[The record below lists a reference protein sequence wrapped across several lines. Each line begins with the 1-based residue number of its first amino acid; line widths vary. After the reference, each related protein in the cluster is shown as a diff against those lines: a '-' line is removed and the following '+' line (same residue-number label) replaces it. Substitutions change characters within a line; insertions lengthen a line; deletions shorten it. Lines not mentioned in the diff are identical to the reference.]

1 MPQSIR
7 SAISHSA
14 KCIAAVLLLGPIPSL
29 AQTAEDTAGWP
40 PWLQKAM
47 AEESLRI
54 RTRSV
59 DVADGRYKFKL
70 AGKPEK
76 PEAIDGGWYLA
87 SDIKAESPLECYV
100 FDDDMDLATLVVTLA
115 DLNIDATSTANGPVD
130 NKSIYFLDAGAI
142 DGVPFIALEWI
153 YTVGE
158 APNALIGFTKV
169 RAAINNGLPQACTHN
184 FLGYRETFAR
194 AFEVF
199 VRSARH
205 TRNSAKPYYMEV
217 LRQNLGDQ
225 PVGVAWMTY
234 TLDVDGDTEVR
245 TMDSALIPVDNST
258 ISFTDSSTLSFSTP
272 DGRLI
277 NEYTAL
283 VENGELVTNL
293 ELGRRDDGNWSVSG
307 TFQGKP
313 IEQTIDGDFEP
324 VSDLGQMRIAKELFA
339 GQHTSSTIDIW
350 APQID
355 PTQFLQASLSRDD
368 DKIERQGKVVLGAMS
383 MTAQFDKLGS
393 ILRSTM
399 QMGAA
404 ELRMDRVWVDGAPQ

>member
-7 SAISHSA
+7 SAISQSA
-14 KCIAAVLLLGPIPSL
+14 KCIAAVLLLGTIPSL
-29 AQTAEDTAGWP
+29 AQATEDTAGWP
-40 PWLQKAM
+40 PWLQQAM
-47 AEESLRI
+47 AEESLQI

-115 DLNIDATSTANGPVD
+115 DLNIDATSNANGPVD

-169 RAAINNGLPQACTHN
+169 RAAINNGLPQACSHN

-194 AFEVF
+194 AFEEF

-205 TRNSAKPYYMEV
+205 TQNSAQPYYAEV

-225 PVGVAWMTY
+225 AVGVAWMTY

-245 TMDSALIPVDNST
+245 TTDSALIPVDNST

-277 NEYTAL
+277 NEYSAL
-283 VENGELVTNL
+283 VENGELVTKL
-293 ELGRRDDGNWSVSG
+293 ELGRRNDGDWSVSG

-313 IEQTIDGDFEP
+313 FEQTIDGEFEP

-339 GQHTSSTIDIW
+339 GQHASSTIDIW

-368 DKIERQGKVVLGAMS
+368 EIIERQGKVVWGPMS

-393 ILRSTM
+393 ILRSSM
-399 QMGAA
+399 RMGAA
-404 ELRMDRVWVDGAPQ
+404 EFRMDRVWVDGAPQ

>member
-7 SAISHSA
+7 HAISHSA
-14 KCIAAVLLLGPIPSL
+14 KYIAVTLLLGPIPSL
-29 AQTAEDTAGWP
+29 AQTAEDPAGWP
-40 PWLQKAM
+40 AWLQQAM

-59 DVADGRYKFKL
+59 NVDDGRYKFKL

-100 FDDDMDLATLVVTLA
+100 FDDDMNLATLVVTLA
-115 DLNIDATSTANGPVD
+115 DLNIDATSNANGPVD

-142 DGVPFIALEWI
+142 DGVPYIALEWI

-158 APNALIGFTKV
+158 APNALVGFTKV
-169 RAAINNGLPQACTHN
+169 RAAINNGLPQACSHN
-184 FLGYRETFAR
+184 VLGYRETFAR
-194 AFEVF
+194 AFEKF

-205 TRNSAKPYYMEV
+205 TRNSAQPYYVEV
-217 LRQNLGDQ
+217 LQQNLGDQ
-225 PVGVAWMTY
+225 AVGVAWMTY
-234 TLDVDGDTEVR
+234 TLDDDGDTEVR
-245 TMDSALIPVDNST
+245 TMDSVLIPVDNST

-277 NEYTAL
+277 NEYTVL
-283 VENGELVTNL
+283 VENGELVTDL
-293 ELGRRDDGNWSVSG
+293 ELGRGDDGNWSVSG
-307 TFQGKP
+307 TFQGKL
-313 IEQTIDGDFEP
+313 IAQTIDGEFEP
-324 VSDLGQMRIAKELFA
+324 LSDLGQMRTAKELFA
-339 GQHTSSTIDIW
+339 GDQATSTIDIW

-368 DKIERQGKVVLGAMS
+368 GEIELRGKIVLGPMS
-383 MTAQFDKLGS
+383 MTAQFDMFGS
-393 ILRSTM
+393 ILSSSM

-404 ELRMDRVWVDGAPQ
+404 EFRIDRVWVHGTPQ